1 MDEQRRLALM
11 ALGLV
16 EATARGD
23 AEAESLLVDG
33 FASVEEAVAGHGY
46 LAGFVVEL
54 LRQQRQER
62 IDETLA
68 HVRRRIASP

>member
-1 MDEQRRLALM
+1 M

-23 AEAESLLVDG
+23 RDAESLLVDG
-33 FASVEEAVAGHGY
+33 FATTEEAIAGHGY

-54 LRQQRQER
+54 LRQHRQEPM
-62 IDETLA
+62 DETLA
-68 HVRRRIASP
+68 HVRRSIGTA